1 MKVRTL
7 LCKEQFRASA
17 LSLTL
22 MLSVLVGVMAAQEG
36 MLLVPIFLAVG
47 IHIVL
52 MELGGR
58 ELIQESFSNES
69 LTKFV
74 VLCFA
79 SAVLILVG
87 VIFQVLVMDRMAGPP
102 TGAAVADR
110 IQRLGGPENW

>member
-1 MKVRTL
+1 MKLPKR
-7 LCKEQFRASA
+7 LCKDQFRASV

-36 MLLVPIFLAVG
+36 MLLVPLFLAFG

-58 ELIQESFSNES
+58 DLIQESFSKDS

-74 VLCFA
+74 VLCFT

-87 VIFQVLVMDRMAGPP
+87 VIICKVLVMDRMAGPP
-102 TGAAVADR
+102 TEAVADR
-110 IQRLGGPENW
+110 IQRLGGP